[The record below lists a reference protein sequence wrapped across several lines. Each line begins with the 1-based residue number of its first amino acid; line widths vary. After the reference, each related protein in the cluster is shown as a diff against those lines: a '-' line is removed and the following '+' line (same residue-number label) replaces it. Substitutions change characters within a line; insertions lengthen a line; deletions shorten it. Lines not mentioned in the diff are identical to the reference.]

1 VTEQVATPVVAD
13 AASVQLVA
21 GVKAPVELVVKVTD
35 PVGVVGVADVSVTVA
50 VQLVGWLTT
59 IDEGE
64 QETLVVVGAFA
75 VIARLKLLLLP
86 VCVVSPA

>member
-13 AASVQLVA
+13 AAKVQLAA
-21 GVKAPVELVVKVTD
+21 GVKVPVEFVVNETV
-35 PVGVVGVADVSVTVA
+35 PVGVVGAAEVSVTVA

-59 IDEGE
+59 TEEGE

-86 VCVVSPA
+86 V